1 MRVINLI
8 ESVTR
13 RAGWCG
19 AVLIFPLI
27 GALVYE
33 VFSRYALGRPTMWA
47 FEISY
52 MVMGAIF
59 MLGMA
64 DALRVGQHV
73 TVDILSLQLGDRSNA
88 FIRLAGYALLL
99 PVLGWLVW
107 ELSKYALAAFESNER
122 SGRSAWNPVI
132 WPVFTVW
139 FVGFLLLILQVV
151 AEVLKSLAIILGR
164 SSGGEGGG
172 KG

>member
-33 VFSRYALGRPTMWA
+33 VFSRYVLGRPTMWA

-107 ELSKYALAAFESNER
+107 ELSKYAL
-122 SGRSAWNPVI
+122 NPVI

>member
-1 MRVINLI
+1 MRLINFI
-8 ESVTR
+8 ESLTL
-13 RAGWCG
+13 RAGWLG

-33 VFSRYALGRPTMWA
+33 VFSRYVLDRPTLWA

-64 DALRVGQHV
+64 NALRVGQHV
-73 TVDILSLQLGDRSNA
+73 SVDILSLQMGARSNA
-88 FIRLAGYALLL
+88 LIRLVGYALFL
-99 PVLGWLVW
+99 PVLAWLVW
-107 ELSKYALAAFESNER
+107 ELSKYALAAFESQER

-139 FVGFLLLILQVV
+139 FAGFLLLALQVV
-151 AEVLKSLAIILGR
+151 AELLKSLATLQGR
-164 SSGGEGGG
+164 APEAEGES
-172 KG
+172 

>member
-13 RAGWCG
+13 RAGWLG

-33 VFSRYALGRPTMWA
+33 VFSRYVLGHPTMWA

-64 DALRVGQHV
+64 NALRVGQHV
-73 TVDILSLQLGDRSNA
+73 SVDILSLQLARRSNA
-88 FIRLAGYALLL
+88 LVRLVGYAVFLPILL
-99 PVLGWLVW
+99 WLVW
-107 ELSKYALAAFESNER
+107 ELSKYALSAFNSGER
-122 SGRSAWNPVI
+122 SGRSAWNPVV

-139 FVGFLLLILQVV
+139 LAGFLLLALQVV
-151 AEVLKSLAIILGR
+151 AELLKSLAILGGR
-164 SSGGEGGG
+164 APTAEDQA
-172 KG
+172 

>member
-1 MRVINLI
+1 MRAINLI

-13 RAGWCG
+13 RAGWLG

-33 VFSRYALGRPTMWA
+33 VFSRYMLGRPTMWA

-52 MVMGAIF
+52 MAMGAIF

-64 DALRVGQHV
+64 NALRVGQHV
-73 TVDILSLQLGDRSNA
+73 SVDILSLQLSKRSNA
-88 FIRLAGYALLL
+88 LVRLAGYVLFLPILL
-99 PVLGWLVW
+99 WLVW

-122 SGRSAWNPVI
+122 SGRSAWNPEI

-139 FVGFLLLILQVV
+139 FVGFLLLALQVV
-151 AEVLKSLAIILGR
+151 AEMLKSLATLM
-164 SSGGEGGG
+164 G
-172 KG
+172 KTPTAGDKG

>member
-1 MRVINLI
+1 MRLINSI
-8 ESVTR
+8 EAVTR
-13 RAGWCG
+13 RAGWLG

-27 GALVYE
+27 GALVFE
-33 VFSRYALGRPTMWA
+33 VFSRYVLGRPTMWA

-64 DALRVGQHV
+64 NALRVGQHV
-73 TVDILSLQLGDRSNA
+73 SVDILSLNLGQRSNA
-88 FIRLAGYALLL
+88 LVRLVGYALFLPILL
-99 PVLGWLVW
+99 WLVW
-107 ELSKYALAAFESNER
+107 ELSKYALAAFNSGER

-139 FVGFLLLILQVV
+139 FAGFLLLALQVV
-151 AEVLKSLAIILGR
+151 AELLKSLAILRGQAPAA
-164 SSGGEGGG
+164 EDQA
-172 KG
+172 

>member
-8 ESVTR
+8 ESLTR
-13 RAGWCG
+13 RAGWVG

-33 VFSRYALGRPTMWA
+33 VFSRYVMGRPTMWA

-64 DALRVGQHV
+64 NALRVGQHV
-73 TVDILSLQLGDRSNA
+73 SVDILSLQLGQRSNA
-88 FIRLAGYALLL
+88 LVRLVGYVLFL
-99 PVLGWLVW
+99 PILVWLVW

-139 FVGFLLLILQVV
+139 FVGFLLLALQVL
-151 AEVLKSLAIILGR
+151 AELLKSLAILTGR
-164 SSGGEGGG
+164 PLDGEGEA
-172 KG
+172 

>member
-1 MRVINLI
+1 MKAINLI
-8 ESVTR
+8 ETITR
-13 RAGWCG
+13 RAGWIG

-33 VFSRYALGRPTMWA
+33 VFSRYVLDRPTMWA

-64 DALRVGQHV
+64 NALRVGQHV
-73 TVDILSLQLGDRSNA
+73 SVDILSLRLSVRTNALIQLVG
-88 FIRLAGYALLL
+88 FALFLPILL
-99 PVLGWLVW
+99 WLVW
-107 ELSKYALAAFESNER
+107 ELSKYALSAFQTNER

-132 WPVFTVW
+132 WPIFTVW
-139 FVGFLLLILQVV
+139 FIGFLLLALQVV
-151 AEVLKSLAIILGR
+151 AELLKSLAILLGKTV
-164 SSGGEGGG
+164 EEEEAA
-172 KG
+172 

>member
-8 ESVTR
+8 ESLTR
-13 RAGWCG
+13 RAGWVG

-33 VFSRYALGRPTMWA
+33 VFSRYVMGRPTMWA

-64 DALRVGQHV
+64 NALRVGQHV
-73 TVDILSLQLGDRSNA
+73 SVDILSLQLGQRSNA
-88 FIRLAGYALLL
+88 LVRLVGYVLFL
-99 PVLGWLVW
+99 PILVWLVW

-139 FVGFLLLILQVV
+139 FVGFLLLALQVL
-151 AEVLKSLAIILGR
+151 AELLKSLAILTGR
-164 SSGGEGGG
+164 PVDREGEA
-172 KG
+172 